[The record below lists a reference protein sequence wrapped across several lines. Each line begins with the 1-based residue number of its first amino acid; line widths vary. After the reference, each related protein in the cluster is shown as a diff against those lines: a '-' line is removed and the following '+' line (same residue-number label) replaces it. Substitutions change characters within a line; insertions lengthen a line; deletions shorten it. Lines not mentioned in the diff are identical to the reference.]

1 MSILEIVAVALGVI
15 NVGLIIARSV
25 WNYPFGLVMV
35 VLYAKIFFDAQLY
48 SDALLQIFFFV
59 VQIYGLIEWLKAR
72 GGDGRVRVATL
83 DLRGRLLALLA
94 VTIGWL
100 CLGLAMAS
108 WTDAAYPYWDAAIA
122 AGSVVAQTL
131 LARRFIENWPLWI
144 AVDIGAIA
152 LFVVKGL
159 DLTAGLYGVFL
170 FMAVGGLLA
179 WLSALDKSKGRA
191 LGPVS

>member
-1 MSILEIVAVALGVI
+1 MSILEIVAVGLGVI

-25 WNYPFGLVMV
+25 WNYPFGLIMV
-35 VLYAKIFFDAQLY
+35 VLYAKLFFDEKLY
-48 SDALLQIFFFV
+48 SDALLQVFFFV

-72 GGDGRVRVATL
+72 GGDGKVRVETL
-83 DLRGRLLALLA
+83 QWRGRAIALLA
-94 VTIGWL
+94 VAILWL
-100 CLGLAMAS
+100 CLGMAMAS

-152 LFVVKGL
+152 LFIVKGL
-159 DLTAGLYGVFL
+159 DLTAGLYGIFL
-170 FMAVGGLLA
+170 CMAVGGLMA
-179 WLSALDKSKGRA
+179 WLSALDDRKRRA
-191 LGPVS
+191 LGSVS